1 MNDEMGEKYSTLEE
15 NEPCKLE
22 VAKSVGKDHS

>member
-1 MNDEMGEKYSTLEE
+1 MNDGMGEKYSTLEE

-22 VAKSVGKDHS
+22 VAKSIGRDNP

>member
-1 MNDEMGEKYSTLEE
+1 MKDGMGEKCSTLEE

-22 VAKSVGKDHS
+22 VAKSVGRDHS